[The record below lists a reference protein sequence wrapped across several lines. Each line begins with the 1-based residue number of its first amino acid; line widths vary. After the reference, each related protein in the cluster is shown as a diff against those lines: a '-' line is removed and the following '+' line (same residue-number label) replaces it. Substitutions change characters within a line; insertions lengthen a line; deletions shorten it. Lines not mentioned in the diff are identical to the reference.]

1 MASGVWRVSGGSH
14 HSVAIEF
21 ADFIAV
27 VEAPQNEARSLAV
40 IAEIRRR
47 VPDKPIRYVVNTHHH
62 ADHAGGLRTYVA
74 QSATVVTHEAN
85 HAFYDDVVF
94 HPGTRALAPDLLSSR
109 MPWFA
114 PNRVPSYELV
124 GDDGHTLT
132 DGERVVN
139 IYPVLRL
146 GHVGT
151 MLIVHLPAERIL
163 INADLYSPPAPGSDP
178 PAVTPNMRS
187 LAHNI
192 EQLGLDVARHVGVHG
207 LVGSHVDFMRL
218 IEGE

>member
-1 MASGVWRVSGGSH
+1 M
-14 HSVAIEF
+14 
-21 ADFIAV
+21 
-27 VEAPQNEARSLAV
+27 
-40 IAEIRRR
+40 
-47 VPDKPIRYVVNTHHH
+47 
-62 ADHAGGLRTYVA
+62 
-74 QSATVVTHEAN
+74 
-85 HAFYDDVVF
+85 
-94 HPGTRALAPDLLSSR
+94 
-109 MPWFA
+109 
-114 PNRVPSYELV
+114 
-124 GDDGHTLT
+124 GDDGHILT